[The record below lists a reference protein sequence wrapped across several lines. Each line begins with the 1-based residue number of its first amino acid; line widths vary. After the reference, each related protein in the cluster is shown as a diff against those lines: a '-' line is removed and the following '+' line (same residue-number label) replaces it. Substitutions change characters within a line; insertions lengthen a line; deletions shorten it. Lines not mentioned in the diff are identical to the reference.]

1 MKIPEIYCLNHV
13 CITCVCIRIKKT
25 EKVVLY
31 LIIYMYILKE
41 IVYLAS
47 TLKTKASK
55 TQLLNDFT
63 SKSISINET
72 AGVKIAPKGK
82 KKKKVSASCKY
93 VPQELTKW

>member
-13 CITCVCIRIKKT
+13 CTTCVCIRRKKT
-25 EKVVLY
+25 ENVVLY
-31 LIIYMYILKE
+31 LVIYMYILKE

-47 TLKTKASK
+47 TLKMKAFK

-82 KKKKVSASCKY
+82 KNDISIM
-93 VPQELTKW
+93 